1 MCSEMALRKIGLSQS
16 AQRTTPMSARSGW
29 APNIFMSRAE
39 SHDVG
44 GGGRPVTSGVFGD
57 SARGGLRASHENGE
71 GEWLVRLSLS
81 VMAEAMRLPVHQK
94 GRQVTF
100 GHVISAFQIYCGPVV
115 KTSICGRN
123 RTINLHTAT

>member
-1 MCSEMALRKIGLSQS
+1 MCSETALRKIGLSQS

-44 GGGRPVTSGVFGD
+44 GGGRPVTSCALGEL
-57 SARGGLRASHENGE
+57 ARGGLRASHENGE

-81 VMAEAMRLPVHQK
+81 VMAMNKNWLHQK
-94 GRQVTF
+94 GKARVILVT
-100 GHVISAFQIYCGPVV
+100 
-115 KTSICGRN
+115 
-123 RTINLHTAT
+123 